1 MQTLKFDTTNR
12 IVILYSGH
20 LESSTILLTYEN
32 IPTVKVTESGFYEVV
47 QSDENRKVTPVL
59 RVPISNTNMVIIK

>member
-32 IPTVKVTESGFYEVV
+32 IPTVKVTESGFYEVL
-47 QSDENRKVTPVL
+47 QSDEKRKVTPVL
-59 RVPISNTNMVIIK
+59 RVPISNTNMVITK

>member
-32 IPTVKVTESGFYEVV
+32 IPTVKVTESGFYEVH
-47 QSDENRKVTPVL
+47 QSDENKKVSPVL

>member
-32 IPTVKVTESGFYEVV
+32 IPTVKVTESGFYEVH
-47 QSDENRKVTPVL
+47 QSDENKKVSPIL

>member
-12 IVILYSGH
+12 IVILYSGQ
-20 LESSTILLTYEN
+20 LEDSTILLTYEN
-32 IPTVKVTESGFYEVV
+32 IPTVKVTENGYYEVH
-47 QSDENRKVTPVL
+47 QSDENKKVSPIL